1 MRRSA
6 IPLSMAR
13 LVLTSVAPLRGPIK
27 ARNRRAE
34 ANDRASMP
42 LPASPF
48 WMHNDALDPM
58 NQLKRAV
65 AAVLQRLRGLAPAA
79 IENGVGGGDAGGGS
93 CILASHDADE
103 NADRGSGVAPCQG
116 ANFKKSFG
124 LAHYASRLADPVC
137 LSGAAS
143 TGSVGESCTAERK
156 AIVGKSVGASSRPGR
171 GMN

>member
-13 LVLTSVAPLRGPIK
+13 LVFTSVAPLRRPIK

-48 WMHNDALDPM
+48 WMHNDTLDPM
-58 NQLKRAV
+58 DQFERTV
-65 AAVLQRLRGLAPAA
+65 PTILQRLRGLAPAA
-79 IENGVGGGDAGGGS
+79 IENGVGGRDAGGGGG
-93 CILASHDADE
+93 IVVSHDADE
-103 NADRGSGVAPCQG
+103 NADCGSGVVPCQG
-116 ANFKKSFG
+116 ANFKNSFG

-156 AIVGKSVGASSRPGR
+156 AIVGKSVGASS
-171 GMN
+171 